1 MSTLKKGNQDKKSER
16 GKYVLTAGNGMTR
29 HEKKSKKYRKT
40 AGRPRVISLS
50 VCVCMCVCVQLPG
63 CVQFFACSSIHGIL

>member
-40 AGRPRVISLS
+40 AGRAKSKN
-50 VCVCMCVCVQLPG
+50 
-63 CVQFFACSSIHGIL
+63 

>member
-1 MSTLKKGNQDKKSER
+1 MVMIIAKVDTCCLDLSLKKGNQDKKSER

-40 AGRPRVISLS
+40 AGRAKSKN
-50 VCVCMCVCVQLPG
+50 
-63 CVQFFACSSIHGIL
+63 